1 MLLSRKEDWK
11 HVPGTENSADL
22 GSRGVSAT
30 QSKESVLWWEGP
42 GWLKKGE
49 DKWPNGVELENSEDV
64 GSERKRM
71 NVMVTVAKETREAS
85 NVVEVSRYSNL
96 GKL

>member
-1 MLLSRKEDWK
+1 
-11 HVPGTENSADL
+11 
-22 GSRGVSAT
+22 
-30 QSKESVLWWEGP
+30 
-42 GWLKKGE
+42 
-49 DKWPNGVELENSEDV
+49 
-64 GSERKRM
+64 M